1 MPFEAGF
8 PAGHERK
15 GRALLG
21 LQWECLSLGLG
32 LWEGKGCKSLLAVRT
47 CHRTQ
52 GELASAGS
60 PGGQG
65 AEAAITRWVGF
76 SRVLVLALTSCCI
89 QEPVALTFKRQIA
102 QAQGEGGRLTS
113 FPSRMAPRRAPSR
126 CPVLSSRPFSSH
138 MERATLYHVPLGG
151 LCLGSPSGHFLNKTK
166 NGLW

>member
-1 MPFEAGF
+1 MPFEVGF

-47 CHRTQ
+47 CHRTR
-52 GELASAGS
+52 GACLGRKPRRAGGRGRHHQVGGLLPCSRADSHRLLYSGACCLDLETADCSS
-60 PGGQG
+60 P
-65 AEAAITRWVGF
+65 
-76 SRVLVLALTSCCI
+76 
-89 QEPVALTFKRQIA
+89 
-102 QAQGEGGRLTS
+102 GEGGRLTS
-113 FPSRMAPRRAPSR
+113 FPSRRAPRRAPSR
-126 CPVLSSRPFSSH
+126 RPVLSSRPFSSH
-138 MERATLYHVPLGG
+138 MERTTLYCVPLGE